1 MVNVNKTLIFLAAAV
16 AVSAGVIEK
25 RQGSYWCN
33 TQMQTCH
40 TGLSTDIIYDCTLSK
55 CTTAQ
60 GHGCIPNVTNNGK
73 YNAWCS

>member
-1 MVNVNKTLIFLAAAV
+1 MVNVNKTLVFLAAAV

-25 RQGSYWCN
+25 RQGSY
-33 TQMQTCH
+33 
-40 TGLSTDIIYDCTLSK
+40 
-55 CTTAQ
+55 